1 MTTHEI
7 TEHLEHLLKYVRY
20 SEDAPALREAIRILT
35 EMEQTEDDRK

>member
-20 SEDAPALREAIRILT
+20 SEDAPALREAIRILEET
-35 EMEQTEDDRK
+35 EKQEDDGK